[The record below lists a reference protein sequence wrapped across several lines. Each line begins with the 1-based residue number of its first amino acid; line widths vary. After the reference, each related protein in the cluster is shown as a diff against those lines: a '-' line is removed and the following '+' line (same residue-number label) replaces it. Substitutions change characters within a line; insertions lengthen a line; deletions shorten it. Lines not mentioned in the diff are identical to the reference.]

1 MFFILVEVQGTA
13 KYFFTLKRRFS
24 LVPNYWI
31 PKNFTEAVGPSSL
44 SLFNNVCFSSRIAT
58 SHTPC
63 TVSIIINL
71 MNKHYVPSVQFSRS
85 VLSDSL

>member
-44 SLFNNVCFSSRIAT
+44 SLFNNVCVF
-58 SHTPC
+58 H
-63 TVSIIINL
+63 
-71 MNKHYVPSVQFSRS
+71 QE
-85 VLSDSL
+85 